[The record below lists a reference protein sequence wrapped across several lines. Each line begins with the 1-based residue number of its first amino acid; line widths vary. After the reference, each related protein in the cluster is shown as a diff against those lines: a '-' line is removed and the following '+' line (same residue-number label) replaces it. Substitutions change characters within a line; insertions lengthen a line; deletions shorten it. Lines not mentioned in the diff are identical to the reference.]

1 MYVSRKACL
10 TQPKP
15 PITEASDED
24 MEKNDKKL
32 DLVKKLGLE
41 KSKKKILE
49 KQLEMSSRVLKK
61 VSEEIDGVFKEL
73 GIDINEESDSG
84 GNCCLFIE
92 KSTLL
97 VSEGF

>member
-1 MYVSRKACL
+1 
-10 TQPKP
+10 
-15 PITEASDED
+15 

-84 GNCCLFIE
+84 GNCCLFRE
-92 KSTLL
+92 NST
-97 VSEGF
+97 

>member
-1 MYVSRKACL
+1 MYVLRKACL
-10 TQPKP
+10 SQPKH

-84 GNCCLFIE
+84 GNCCLFRE
-92 KSTLL
+92 NST
-97 VSEGF
+97 

>member
-1 MYVSRKACL
+1 MF
-10 TQPKP
+10 TQPKH
-15 PITEASDED
+15 PIIEASDED

-84 GNCCLFIE
+84 GNCCLFRE
-92 KSTLL
+92 NST
-97 VSEGF
+97 